1 MIARLLSLATGRRVL
16 VALVFLGIGGTV
28 LFRLG
33 PYARLRAFA
42 RPYPLPEETTTAQL
56 ELSSFL
62 RHLGQAGRDLYAEFQ
77 WWDMLNPLLI
87 TVAGTLLMAWLIKHA
102 GHQRRIWRFAL
113 FLPGIAGTADL
124 VENFLLRAAIVA
136 FPSVRGSGGL
146 LANITK
152 AKLLGLMVMVPI
164 AIGLGAVVLT
174 RSVRARFRA
183 GALLLALVTMACGGS
198 SPEIAGQWIGD
209 LRRGEVSQR
218 LEVSVDSSGQTI
230 RVHLAASGLSNAP
243 ARQVPIGPDS
253 LAVTASA
260 GTDTVQLHG
269 AADNGVWSGRARHGA
284 DTGSFELRRIHPI
297 TGAEWA
303 SIIGTYRTSQ
313 GGLLGIAPFSEFGSL
328 PLIVDYSSG
337 RIGPLYAIAR
347 NRFLVGHSLI
357 NPVFPADTLEVTFG
371 ASGAVR
377 ELRFSE
383 RGHAPIM
390 AERVATRDE
399 EVQFV
404 NGPVTLS
411 GTLTL
416 PDGPGP
422 HPALVLVHGSNAV
435 TRDGFGPWSRYFAGL
450 GYAVLAYDKR
460 GTGTS
465 TGDWK
470 QADFAV
476 LGTDVLAGVR
486 SLAARPDIRADRIGL
501 WGASQAGW
509 VMPLVAAQAPAE
521 IACLIVHAGSGTTVR
536 QEGVLYIRQEL
547 RFAGLPEASVAIGM
561 RYQELDD
568 AVSQSGVGFDRLLAY
583 YEQHSKVET
592 WLWPP
597 RPADDWFRPYYR
609 MLMDFDPVPSWR
621 RVSAPVLL
629 FFGEL
634 DANVPPRESWPP
646 IEQALRQAG
655 NARVT
660 QIVLPKA
667 NHLFLEAG
675 TGGRDEYP
683 ALNRFVSGY
692 FAKMAEWLNQVAR

>member
-1 MIARLLSLATGRRVL
+1 MIARFLSFATGRRVL
-16 VALVFLGIGGTV
+16 VALVFLGLGGTV

-33 PYARLRAFA
+33 PYPRLRALA
-42 RPYPLPEETTTAQL
+42 RPYPLPEETTTAPL
-56 ELSSFL
+56 ELFSFL
-62 RHLGQAGRDLYAEFQ
+62 QHLGQAGRDLYAKFQ
-77 WWDMLNPLLI
+77 WWDMPNPLLL
-87 TVAGTLLMAWLIKHA
+87 TVAGTLLMAWLIRQA
-102 GHQRRIWRFAL
+102 GHERRIWRFAV
-113 FLPGIAGTADL
+113 FLPGIAGVADL
-124 VENFLLRAAIVA
+124 IENFLLRAAIAA
-136 FPSVRGSGGL
+136 FPSVRGSGAL
-146 LANITK
+146 LANVTK
-152 AKLLGLMVMVPI
+152 AKLLSLMVMVPI
-164 AIGLGAVVLT
+164 AIGLGVVVLA
-174 RSVRARFRA
+174 RSIRARFRP
-183 GALLLALVTMACGGS
+183 GAVLLALVTIACGGS
-198 SPEIAGQWIGD
+198 SPETAGQWIGD
-209 LRRGEVSQR
+209 LRRGERSQR
-218 LEVSVDSSGQTI
+218 LEVSVDSSGRAI
-230 RVHLAASGLSNAP
+230 SVSLASSGLSNAP
-243 ARQVPIGPDS
+243 ARQLPAGRDS
-253 LAVTASA
+253 LAVTASV
-260 GTDTVQLHG
+260 GPDTVDLRG
-269 AADNGVWSGRARHGA
+269 GVANGVWSGRGRQGS
-284 DTGSFELRRIHPI
+284 DTAFFELRRLHPV
-297 TGAEWA
+297 TNAEWS
-303 SIIGTYRTSQ
+303 SIIGTYRSGH

-337 RIGPLYAIAR
+337 RIGPLFAIAR

-357 NPVFPADTLEVTFG
+357 NPIFPADTLEVSFG
-371 ASGAVR
+371 TDGAVR

-383 RGHAPIM
+383 LGRAPVV

-399 EVQFV
+399 ELQFA

-416 PDGPGP
+416 PAGPGP
-422 HPALVLVHGSNAV
+422 HAALVLVHGSNAL
-435 TRDGFGPWSRYFAGL
+435 TRAVFGPWSRYFAGL

-460 GTGTS
+460 GTGKS

-476 LGTDVLAGVR
+476 LGADVLAAVR

-509 VMPLVAAQAPAE
+509 IMPLVAAQAPGE
-521 IACLIVHAGSGTTVR
+521 IAYLIVHAGSGTTVR
-536 QEGVLYIRQEL
+536 REGVLYIRQEL
-547 RFAGLPEASVAIGM
+547 RFAGLSEASVAIGT

-568 AVSQSGVGFDRLLAY
+568 AASQSGLGFDRLQEY
-583 YEQHSKVET
+583 YEKHSKVET

-609 MLMDFDPVPSWR
+609 MLMDFDPAPSWR
-621 RVSAPVLL
+621 RVTAPVLL

-660 QIVLPKA
+660 QVVLPKA

-683 ALNRFVSGY
+683 GLNRFVSGY
-692 FAKMAEWLNQVAR
+692 FARMAEWLNQMAR